1 MTDQK
6 NDGSSPPYE
15 MKHLDSDNV
24 TIIQEDIVQL
34 VEQKRLGMSTMEI
47 EIEDIIDIERLPG
60 DEGDIMILHRKRGNP
75 MRIGPLDSEVAESG
89 SELLKRLMGS

>member
-1 MTDQK
+1 MTDQTH
-6 NDGSSPPYE
+6 DGSSPPYE
-15 MKHLDSDNV
+15 MKHLDSDNA
-24 TIIQEDIVQL
+24 TIIQEDVVQL
-34 VEQKRLGMSTMEI
+34 VEEKRLGTSTVEI